1 MKWVRLWNQTQD
13 KVLCERCAI
22 ADNLVTRVRGLLGRT
37 ELPAD
42 EGLLITKC
50 PSIHMFGM
58 KFAIDVVFLNGE
70 DVVVDWVE
78 NIAPGKLYA
87 AKVPEFQS
95 DNAQGI
101 TAKAWKKTYTAKTAV
116 ELPAGTLAHNPVQVF
131 DVILREG

>member
-22 ADNLVTRVRGLLGRT
+22 ADNLVT
-37 ELPAD
+37 
-42 EGLLITKC
+42 
-50 PSIHMFGM
+50 SIHMFGM

-87 AKVPEFQS
+87 AKVPGFQAE
-95 DNAQGI
+95 NGQGI
-101 TAKAWKKTYTAKTAV
+101 TAKAWKKTYTAKTAI
-116 ELPAGTLAHNPVQVF
+116 ELPAATLAQNPVQIF
-131 DVILREG
+131 DQLRREPIDG